1 MNAGFVRKLVYG
13 AVWPH
18 CLVIFATVLFGSL
31 TVWALPKKGTPAP
44 PLQFTQ
50 LLQASPGARAD
61 WPSLRGKVVVLEF
74 WATWCEGCVAE
85 LPDLNKLAATL
96 DPAKFQF
103 ISVDDEDPKVVQTF
117 LAKRKMAGWAGVDT
131 TGGVFK
137 RFGVGARPATIIVD
151 RKGRIVAVTDPQH
164 LTTAD
169 LQAVADGKYVKFE
182 PVMDMDTVRKQASPA
197 PDAEPLFELSLI
209 KAPPDAQNG
218 MSAGT
223 GRMNIYGSNAEALI
237 SFAYW
242 NLPEDRFL
250 PTSVLPEGLYNLH
263 AAWSTGEDN
272 DNLIAPFLQ
281 TAITYGLNLRVESKT
296 VTKKAYVLKAT
307 ETAHKLMTLTA
318 STGGSMSGYWKGK
331 LRLVNGSMDA
341 LASSLEDGL
350 EVPVVNETGIDGK
363 FDVELEF
370 PAKDGDAAK
379 AALKTL
385 GLELIQEDRP
395 IQMLEV
401 SPREDSSKAAEA
413 KPQPAPKP

>member
-1 MNAGFVRKLVYG
+1 
-13 AVWPH
+13 
-18 CLVIFATVLFGSL
+18 
-31 TVWALPKKGTPAP
+31 
-44 PLQFTQ
+44 
-50 LLQASPGARAD
+50 
-61 WPSLRGKVVVLEF
+61 
-74 WATWCEGCVAE
+74 
-85 LPDLNKLAATL
+85 
-96 DPAKFQF
+96 
-103 ISVDDEDPKVVQTF
+103 
-117 LAKRKMAGWAGVDT
+117 MAGWAGVDT